1 MTPDDAVGL
10 TKLDARPST
19 EAVLDVAFA
28 EYDRTR
34 PILDGRVRPE
44 GLKLNLRTGWIGEF
58 CIKPVY
64 EEFDVAE
71 MSLSWFI
78 AAKARGEPCV
88 ALPVFPLRMAVLGY
102 MFVRADSPIDH
113 PSQLVGKTIA
123 TTGYRYT
130 VNLWLRGILKD
141 HYGLAPEQAKW
152 VTSEPETNNY
162 VLPKGIQRT
171 IRKDKTVG
179 QLLIDG
185 EVDAVIGPEAPDEF
199 RNGDPRIRRL
209 FRDARAESAAYFKKT
224 GIYPI
229 THTVVMKER
238 IARERPYVAERFVKC
253 FRDAQTLC
261 TDFYYQN
268 AKHISFPSAV
278 FILDEE
284 RQLYGKEPWAN
295 GMEETRHVIETFIRY
310 AHEQQYID
318 RILKVEELYP
328 ANTHKL

>member
-1 MTPDDAVGL
+1 MTPDDVAGL
-10 TKLDARPST
+10 ANVDVRARDN
-19 EAVLDVAFA
+19 VLDVAFA

-58 CIKPVY
+58 CVKPVY

-102 MFVRADSPIDH
+102 MFVRTDSPIVH

-162 VLPKGIQRT
+162 MLPPGIQRT

-185 EVDAVIGPEAPDEF
+185 EVDAVIGPEAPEEF
-199 RNGDPRIRRL
+199 HKGDPRIRRL
-209 FRDARAESAAYFKKT
+209 FPDARAEQAAYFKKT

-238 IARERPYVAERFVKC
+238 IAREQPHVAERFVKC
-253 FRDAQTLC
+253 FRDAQKMC
-261 TDFYYQN
+261 FDFYYQN
-268 AKHISFPSAV
+268 AKHLSFPSGP
-278 FILDEE
+278 FILEEE
-284 RQLYGKEPWAN
+284 RAMYGAEPYAN
-295 GMEETRHVIETFIRY
+295 GMEETRVVIETFIRY
-310 AHEQQYID
+310 AYEQRYID
-318 RILKVEELYP
+318 RILKLEEIYP
-328 ANTHKL
+328 PNTYKL

>member
-1 MTPDDAVGL
+1 MTPDDVAGL
-10 TKLDARPST
+10 ANIDART
-19 EAVLDVAFA
+19 RDEVLDVAFA

-58 CIKPVY
+58 CVKPVY

-78 AAKARGEPCV
+78 AAKARNEPCV

-102 MFVRADSPIDH
+102 MFVRSDSPIEH

-130 VNLWLRGILKD
+130 VNLWLRGMLKE

-199 RNGDPRIRRL
+199 HKGDPRIRRL
-209 FRDARAESAAYFKKT
+209 FRDARAEQAAYFKKT

-238 IARERPYVAERFVKC
+238 IARERPEVAEKFVKC
-253 FRDAQTLC
+253 FRDAQVMC
-261 TDFYYQN
+261 TEFYYKN
-268 AKHISFPSAV
+268 AKHMSFPSGP
-278 FILDEE
+278 FILEE
-284 RQLYGKEPWAN
+284 EKALYGAEPYAN
-295 GMEETRHVIETFIRY
+295 GMEETRVVIETFIRY
-310 AHEQQYID
+310 AYEQQYID
-318 RILKVEELYP
+318 RILKLEEIYP
-328 ANTHKL
+328 PNTYKL

>member
-1 MTPDDAVGL
+1 MAPDDVAGL
-10 TKLDARPST
+10 AQVDLRTRD
-19 EAVLDVAFA
+19 EVLDVAFA

-58 CIKPVY
+58 CVKPVY

-78 AAKARGEPCV
+78 AAKARNEPCV

-102 MFVRADSPIDH
+102 MFTRKDSPIVH

-152 VTSEPETNNY
+152 VTTEPETNNY
-162 VLPKGIQRT
+162 ILPKGIERT

-179 QLLIDG
+179 QMLIDG

-199 RNGDPRIRRL
+199 RKGDPRIRRL
-209 FRDARAESAAYFKKT
+209 FPDARAEFRRLLQEDRHLSHHPHRGDEGAHRARASRSRRALRQML
-224 GIYPI
+224 PRRAED
-229 THTVVMKER
+229 VR
-238 IARERPYVAERFVKC
+238 RLLLREREAHLAPERGVHPG
-253 FRDAQTLC
+253 RGARAVRRRAVGERHGGD
-261 TDFYYQN
+261 
-268 AKHISFPSAV
+268 SAS
-278 FILDEE
+278 
-284 RQLYGKEPWAN
+284 
-295 GMEETRHVIETFIRY
+295 
-310 AHEQQYID
+310 
-318 RILKVEELYP
+318 
-328 ANTHKL
+328 